1 MLGKKVSKMP
11 KPSSRFR
18 LQSSAFARKDETE
31 KINPKRMIFL
41 SVEGDETERTYFQNL
56 NEYLD
61 TDLIQIEVLR
71 HRRGDGYSDPVHV
84 IELLEEYIDVR
95 QGDLIP
101 DELPT
106 QFTQKYSKEFIQK
119 YLAGNSELT
128 IEERNQFSGDLLK
141 IGIDIEYR
149 RYLQSFRQDMD
160 YFAVVLDRDCGSH
173 SKQLMQECLDKCN
186 QHGYG
191 YFVTNPCFEFWLLL
205 HLCDVKSEF
214 SPEELEMLHSNPTIS
229 KKHTKVSYEVS
240 KRAHHTKTISSTKFK
255 SLYYPNISQAIKNSE
270 RFSTDFP
277 DLFDNL
283 GSNLS
288 KLLNILGFQA

>member
-1 MLGKKVSKMP
+1 MP